1 MPRTVPAIHLSEPAI
16 DVAVVGDGPAGSALA
31 RQLTLHGADVVLFGE
46 DRPWDATYTTWVD
59 DLDGVSVIDAAA
71 IWLHRFESVA
81 VDFGWPMMVQR
92 SYGVIDNQ
100 RLRSGLRDGVAHD
113 IGRVVSASDTRARI
127 VIDATGWPSGLDDA
141 DRCLVERDEMA
152 WQTAIGV
159 VVPEPPEGPL
169 GKPTVMDFSDPHV
182 PDDVDS
188 PTFVYAFPVVDGW
201 LIEETVLA
209 GPAVDPD
216 SLLPRLASRL
226 GESVEHLLERAVRL
240 ERVRIPMGA
249 SVQTR
254 PGRRHAPEA
263 GMATVRFGA
272 AAGMIHPA
280 TGYSIA
286 SSLRAVDRV
295 ADAVIKRLDRSGP
308 ANHAAD
314 IAAVS
319 DAVWP
324 RSLRRTRR
332 LHDFGLEV
340 LVGLDAAET
349 RSFFQAFFELP
360 VNQWGAYLRID
371 TPPGE
376 LARIMSSMFAQADWP
391 LRLQLV
397 TGNPRSLLA
406 VLGL

>member
-1 MPRTVPAIHLSEPAI
+1 MPST
-16 DVAVVGDGPAGSALA
+16 VAVVGDGPAGSALA

-141 DRCLVERDEMA
+141 DRCLVERERDGRGRRRLES
-152 WQTAIGV
+152 WYRNLPKGHLENRRLWIF
-159 VVPEPPEGPL
+159 L
-169 GKPTVMDFSDPHV
+169 IPTCRTTS
-182 PDDVDS
+182 
-188 PTFVYAFPVVDGW
+188 TRRRLVYAFPVVDGW

-263 GMATVRFGA
+263 GMATVRFG
-272 AAGMIHPA
+272 GCRRNDPPCD
-280 TGYSIA
+280 GVFNRVVVE
-286 SSLRAVDRV
+286 SSGS
-295 ADAVIKRLDRSGP
+295 RSGRC
-308 ANHAAD
+308 D
-314 IAAVS
+314 
-319 DAVWP
+319 
-324 RSLRRTRR
+324 
-332 LHDFGLEV
+332 
-340 LVGLDAAET
+340 
-349 RSFFQAFFELP
+349 Q
-360 VNQWGAYLRID
+360 
-371 TPPGE
+371 TPGSVRPG
-376 LARIMSSMFAQADWP
+376 
-391 LRLQLV
+391 
-397 TGNPRSLLA
+397 
-406 VLGL
+406 